1 MVGYRCDNMTA
12 FVLNQYKT
20 SIFNALIILVWYQDR
35 QPTFTALTLLVRLG
49 RLQYPVCKKLAV
61 IILKDFVRLPAS
73 SWINF
78 GQELVSWSL
87 TSLFSTNMAIS
98 ETRLR
103 AGNTGKHETES
114 SSSRCR
120 QLSVFPLE
128 YSFIV
133 AALWNRAGRYIF
145 ILWFLRSYFLFSFF
159 PRTIIV
165 IIIMALWVNLTMLM

>member
-73 SWINF
+73 S
-78 GQELVSWSL
+78 
-87 TSLFSTNMAIS
+87 
-98 ETRLR
+98 
-103 AGNTGKHETES
+103 
-114 SSSRCR
+114 
-120 QLSVFPLE
+120 
-128 YSFIV
+128 
-133 AALWNRAGRYIF
+133 
-145 ILWFLRSYFLFSFF
+145 
-159 PRTIIV
+159 
-165 IIIMALWVNLTMLM
+165 